1 MATSNSSAGI
11 RWSRQETRTLLSIL
25 GEAEYIQRLQTVHH
39 NADVYQAVSKRM
51 QQEGFRRTERQCRS
65 KFKVLK
71 ALYLKAYVAHATST
85 GDPPHCPFYDT
96 LDQLLRNQLVTDADN
111 LMEDAAWTQHC
122 DQSSAAPDTP
132 GEEGVS
138 TLGAKRT
145 QAADHQPIVKT
156 VKEADEDCQLRI
168 SDQTREASDLEDSWD
183 ESSGAGC
190 SQGTPSYS
198 SSHHLFRGAAAPCQ
212 SSPVTRLG
220 VSGEPSPCTSA
231 GRNTPGVASA
241 QRPPGS
247 SSRVPFVSGG
257 DGPLTSEPPPRWAR
271 RRRRSVARTIAAE
284 LAENRRLARELS
296 KREEE
301 KLDRLIAIGEEASA
315 QQDTANE
322 LRRDAVVAVRRL
334 ATAVEEAT
342 GAFQLGL
349 EKLLQSSDDPQA
361 QKYIRDS
368 KCLVI
373 EKNGKLRYEIDTGE
387 EKKFVSPEDVARLIF
402 SKMKETAHSVL
413 GSDANDVV
421 ITVPFDFGEKQK
433 NALGEAARAA
443 GFNVLRLIHEP
454 SAALLAYGIGQDSPT
469 GKSNILVFKLGGT
482 SLSISVMEVNS
493 GIYRVLSTNTDNN
506 IGGTHFTETL
516 AQYLASEFQ
525 RARFELLCSPLFNK
539 CIEAIR
545 ELLEQSGFTADDIN
559 KFGSFYIF
567 TILLYAVRWKLHFF
581 VFWWRFSLQF
591 ISSVVLCGGSS
602 RIPRLQQMIKDLFPA
617 VELLNSIPPDEVIPI
632 GAAMEAGILI
642 GKENLLVEDALKIEC
657 SAKDILV
664 KGVDESGANSFK
676 VVFPSGTPLPA
687 RRQHTL
693 QAPGSISSVCLE
705 LYESE
710 GKHSAKEEN
719 KFAQVVLQDL
729 DKKENGLRD
738 ILAVLTMKRDGS
750 LHVTCTDQETGK
762 CEAIT
767 IEVAS

>member
-1 MATSNSSAGI
+1 
-11 RWSRQETRTLLSIL
+11 
-25 GEAEYIQRLQTVHH
+25 
-39 NADVYQAVSKRM
+39 M

-96 LDQLLRNQLVTDADN
+96 LDQLLRNQIVTDADN
-111 LMEDAAWTQHC
+111 LMEDAVWAKHC
-122 DQSSAAPDTP
+122 DQNLAAPDTP
-132 GEEGVS
+132 GEEGAS
-138 TLGAKRT
+138 ILGAKRT
-145 QAADHQPIVKT
+145 QAADHQPVLKT
-156 VKEADEDCQLRI
+156 VKESDEDCQLRI
-168 SDQTREASDLEDSWD
+168 SDQMRETSDLEDSWD

-220 VSGEPSPCTSA
+220 VSGEPSPCTSS
-231 GRNTPGVASA
+231 GRNTPGVTSA

-525 RARFELLCSPLFNK
+525 RSFKHDVRGNARAMMKLMNSADTAKHSLSTLGSANCFLDSLYKGQDFDCNVSRARFELLCSPLFNK

-559 KFGSFYIF
+559 K
-567 TILLYAVRWKLHFF
+567 
-581 VFWWRFSLQF
+581 
-591 ISSVVLCGGSS
+591 VVLCGGSS

-617 VELLNSIPPDEVIPI
+617 VELLNSVPPDEVIPI

-676 VVFPSGTPLPA
+676 VLFPSGTPLPA

-710 GKHSAKEEN
+710 GKNSAKEEN

>member
-1 MATSNSSAGI
+1 MAAIGVH
-11 RWSRQETRTLLSIL
+11 L
-25 GEAEYIQRLQTVHH
+25 G
-39 NADVYQAVSKRM
+39 
-51 QQEGFRRTERQCRS
+51 
-65 KFKVLK
+65 
-71 ALYLKAYVAHATST
+71 
-85 GDPPHCPFYDT
+85 
-96 LDQLLRNQLVTDADN
+96 
-111 LMEDAAWTQHC
+111 
-122 DQSSAAPDTP
+122 
-132 GEEGVS
+132 
-138 TLGAKRT
+138 
-145 QAADHQPIVKT
+145 
-156 VKEADEDCQLRI
+156 
-168 SDQTREASDLEDSWD
+168 
-183 ESSGAGC
+183 
-190 SQGTPSYS
+190 
-198 SSHHLFRGAAAPCQ
+198 
-212 SSPVTRLG
+212 
-220 VSGEPSPCTSA
+220 CTSA
-231 GRNTPGVASA
+231 CVAVYKDGRA
-241 QRPPGS
+241 
-247 SSRVPFVSGG
+247 
-257 DGPLTSEPPPRWAR
+257 D
-271 RRRRSVARTIAAE
+271 
-284 LAENRRLARELS
+284 
-296 KREEE
+296 
-301 KLDRLIAIGEEASA
+301 
-315 QQDTANE
+315 
-322 LRRDAVVAVRRL
+322 VVANDAGDRVTPAIVAYSKNEEVVGL
-334 ATAVEEAT
+334 AAKQSRIRNISNTVMKVK
-342 GAFQLGL
+342 QILGR
-349 EKLLQSSDDPQA
+349 SSDDPQSR
-361 QKYIRDS
+361 KYITES

-373 EKNGKLRYEIDTGE
+373 EKNGKLLYEIDTGE

-433 NALGEAARAA
+433 SALGEAARAA

-525 RARFELLCSPLFNK
+525 RSFRHDVRGNARAMMKLMNGADTAKHSLSTLGSANCFLDSLYEGQDFDCNVSRARFELLCSPLFNK

-545 ELLEQSGFTADDIN
+545 EVLEQSGFTADDIN
-559 KFGSFYIF
+559 K
-567 TILLYAVRWKLHFF
+567 
-581 VFWWRFSLQF
+581 
-591 ISSVVLCGGSS
+591 VVLCGGSS
-602 RIPRLQQMIKDLFPA
+602 RIPRLQQMIRDLFPA

-632 GAAMEAGILI
+632 GAAIEAGILI
-642 GKENLLVEDALKIEC
+642 GKESLSVEDALQIEC

-676 VVFPSGTPLPA
+676 VLFPSGTPLPA

-710 GKHSAKEEN
+710 GKNSAKVEN
-719 KFAQVVLQDL
+719 KFAQRRNKLFQFERGKRKRSTVVFLLLFVLSTLLDNKVVLQDL